1 MSKFWS
7 PQPIHTLIYE
17 VLEKKQGNIT
27 DADLYKA
34 LVDLDPS
41 VSHADMN
48 TALMKMEVDGLLH
61 VYSLTKNKNRIE
73 LSKK

>member
-1 MSKFWS
+1 MSKYWS

-27 DADLYKA
+27 DTDLYKA
-34 LVDLDPS
+34 LSGLDSS
-41 VSHADMN
+41 VSLNDMN
-48 TALMKMEVDGLLH
+48 TTLMKMEVDGLIH
-61 VYSLTKNKNRIE
+61 VYSLTKSKNRIE

>member
-1 MSKFWS
+1 MSKYWS

-17 VLEKKQGNIT
+17 IVEKKQGNIT
-27 DADLYKA
+27 DTDLYKA
-34 LVDLDPS
+34 LSDLDSS
-41 VSHADMN
+41 VSPNDMN
-48 TALMKMEVDGLLH
+48 ATLMKMEVDGLLH

>member
-7 PQPIHTLIYE
+7 PQPIHTLIFE
-17 VLEKKQGNIT
+17 VLEKKQGNVT

-34 LVDLDPS
+34 VADLDPS
-41 VSHADMN
+41 VSHANMN
-48 TALMKMEVDGLLH
+48 AALMKMEVDGLLH

-73 LSKK
+73 LAKK

>member
-1 MSKFWS
+1 MTKFWS

-17 VLEKKQGNIT
+17 VLEKKQGNVT
-27 DADLYKA
+27 DTDLYKA
-34 LVDLDPS
+34 LVDLDSS
-41 VSHADMN
+41 VSANDMN
-48 TALMKMEVDGLLH
+48 ETLMKMEVDGLLH

>member
-7 PQPIHTLIYE
+7 PQPVHTLIYE
-17 VLEKKQGNIT
+17 VLEKKQGNVT

-34 LVDLDPS
+34 LVDLDSS
-41 VSHADMN
+41 VSQADMN
-48 TALMKMEVDGLLH
+48 AALMRMEVDGLLH